1 MIRKTIEQVASMINI
16 ENDVTQWHD
25 RLVEGV
31 SIDSRS
37 VEGGRLFVPF
47 AGENTDGHQYVRQA
61 IESGAGAALWQ
72 KDMPGAPDDLPVLIV
87 EDTLLAL
94 QQLSKSYRDS
104 LEVKVVGVTGSN
116 GKTTVKDM
124 AASVFAGKY
133 RVQKTEGNFNNHIGL
148 PLTMLSLHADTE
160 IAILEMGMSGRG
172 EIELLSKLASPD
184 AAIITNIGESHL
196 QDLGSREAI
205 ADAKMEI
212 TAGLSEGGTLLYLG
226 DEPLLAEKIDEDVP
240 FQTKTFGL
248 GETND
253 IYPVSVEQRENG
265 SVFTV
270 NQSPEVQFEL
280 PVLGQHNVTNA
291 LAAISAASLF
301 DMSYE
306 SAAEG
311 LRKVELTKM
320 RMEWV
325 EGKNGIKI
333 INDAYNA
340 SPTSVKAAV
349 SLVSDLPSQ
358 SKKIVV
364 LGDMLELGL
373 DEELFHY
380 QTGQSINPDKIDYVF
395 TYGALGHFIASGA
408 KGAFGTERVFSFQ
421 DKEELI
427 QSLENILE
435 GGELILVKASRG
447 MKLEEVV
454 ESLSH

>member
-1 MIRKTIEQVASMINI
+1 MIEKTVEQITGMINV
-16 ENDVTQWHD
+16 ENDVTKWYNQ
-25 RLVEGV
+25 RIKGV
-31 SIDSRS
+31 SIDSRK
-37 VEGGRLFVPF
+37 VEGGRLFIPF
-47 AGENTDGHQYVRQA
+47 AGEHTDGHQYVRQA

-72 KDMPGAPDDLPVLIV
+72 KDVPGMPEDLPILVV

-104 LEVKVVGVTGSN
+104 LEVKVVGITGSN

-124 AASVFAGKY
+124 TASVFAEKY
-133 RVQKTEGNFNNHIGL
+133 RVQKTEGNYNNHIGL
-148 PLTMLSLHADTE
+148 PLTMLSLREDTE

-172 EIELLSKLASPD
+172 EIELLSRLASPD
-184 AAIITNIGESHL
+184 AAIITNIGEAHL

-205 ADAKMEI
+205 ADAKLEI
-212 TAGLSEGGTLLYLG
+212 TAGMTEDGTLVYLG
-226 DEPLLAEKIDEDVP
+226 DEPLLSERVTEEAD
-240 FQTKTFGL
+240 FQAKTFGMDKS
-248 GETND
+248 ND
-253 IYPVSVEQRENG
+253 MHPTAIEQTERG
-265 SVFTV
+265 SRFSM
-270 NQSPEVQFEL
+270 NQAPALSFEL
-280 PVLGQHNVTNA
+280 PVLGKHNVTNA
-291 LAAISAASLF
+291 LAAISVASLF
-301 DMSYE
+301 DVPFE
-306 SAAEG
+306 AAAEG
-311 LRKVELTKM
+311 LKKVELTKM

-349 SLVSDLPSQ
+349 SLVADLPS
-358 SKKIVV
+358 SSPKIVV

-380 QTGQSINPDKIDYVF
+380 QTGQAIDAEKIDYVF
-395 TYGALGHFIASGA
+395 TYGALGQFIASGA
-408 KGAFGTERVFSFQ
+408 KSSFGSERVFSFQ
-421 DKEELI
+421 EKGELV
-427 QSLENILE
+427 QSLQEMLQ